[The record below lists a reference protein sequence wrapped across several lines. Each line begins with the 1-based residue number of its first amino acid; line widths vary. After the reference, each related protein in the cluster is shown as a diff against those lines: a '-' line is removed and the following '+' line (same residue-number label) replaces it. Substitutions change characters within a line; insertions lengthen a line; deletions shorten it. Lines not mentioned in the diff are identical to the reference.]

1 MSVLCFCDC
10 MSLASFRTALTQSS
24 NMCNEP
30 VSGLLSTLIHDFRT
44 PENKSR
50 EHHIITQGVQNTTFT
65 AANKKKVEI
74 RI

>member
-1 MSVLCFCDC
+1 
-10 MSLASFRTALTQSS
+10 
-24 NMCNEP
+24 MCNEP

-65 AANKKKVEI
+65 AANKERVEI
-74 RI
+74 TI